1 MNDRTE
7 IIEIEVD
14 AELLEQVNR
23 IIEPMGLTSERLIQ
37 LFFEWLTIF
46 YKGIM
51 PSEKVLDFPVD
62 CNTLTGSVNL

>member
-7 IIEIEVD
+7 IIEIEVG

-37 LFFEWLTIF
+37 LFFEWL
-46 YKGIM
+46 
-51 PSEKVLDFPVD
+51 
-62 CNTLTGSVNL
+62 VNPDTKEDAVAWLLNCKDALYE

>member
-23 IIEPMGLTSERLIQ
+23 IIEPMGLTPKRLIQ
-37 LFFEWLTIF
+37 LFFEWL
-46 YKGIM
+46 
-51 PSEKVLDFPVD
+51 
-62 CNTLTGSVNL
+62 VNPDTQAEAIAWLLSHLS

>member
-37 LFFEWLTIF
+37 LFFEWL
-46 YKGIM
+46 
-51 PSEKVLDFPVD
+51 
-62 CNTLTGSVNL
+62 VNPDTQDEAIAWLLSHLS

>member
-37 LFFEWLTIF
+37 LFFEWL
-46 YKGIM
+46 
-51 PSEKVLDFPVD
+51 
-62 CNTLTGSVNL
+62 VNPDTQAEAIAWLLSHLS

>member
-14 AELLEQVNR
+14 AEQVNR

-37 LFFEWLTIF
+37 LFFEWL
-46 YKGIM
+46 
-51 PSEKVLDFPVD
+51 
-62 CNTLTGSVNL
+62 VNPDTKEDAVAWLLNCKDALYE

>member
-37 LFFEWLTIF
+37 LFFEW
-46 YKGIM
+46 
-51 PSEKVLDFPVD
+51 
-62 CNTLTGSVNL
+62 CVNPYTTEAAVEWLLACRNFDK